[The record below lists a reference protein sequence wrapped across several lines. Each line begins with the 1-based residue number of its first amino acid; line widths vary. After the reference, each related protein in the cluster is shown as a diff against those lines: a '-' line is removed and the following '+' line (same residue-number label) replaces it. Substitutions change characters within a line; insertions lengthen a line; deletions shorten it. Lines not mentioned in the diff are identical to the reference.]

1 MECSRVITAEC
12 SCFITVAQLSDY
24 DKGPLGL
31 PDVCSCASVREIL
44 HARLCVCVRDCSCV
58 FSREKV

>member
-24 DKGPLGL
+24 DKEPLGL

-44 HARLCVCVRDCSCV
+44 HARLCVCMCD
-58 FSREKV
+58 

>member
-1 MECSRVITAEC
+1 VECSRVITAEC
-12 SCFITVAQLSDY
+12 SCFITVGQFSDY

-44 HARLCVCVRDCSCV
+44 LARLCVCVFV
-58 FSREKV
+58 